1 MLYPSEQFNDS
12 LCLFT
17 VRMDIHELNMFTDY
31 YSALCHTL
39 TDVDS
44 LLPQFVQ
51 KRVITTDNLEE
62 INAIVTS
69 TKKVQ
74 KLMVHISGPL
84 GAGNTEVFY
93 IMLRIMEEHGH
104 HATQQLAHQIRGSLS
119 VNDRNTSHRKKL
131 YYQE

>member
-1 MLYPSEQFNDS
+1 MFVY
-12 LCLFT
+12 CCCCVLFT
-17 VRMDIHELNMFTDY
+17 VIMDIYELNVLTEH

-51 KRVITTDNLEE
+51 KMVITTDNLEE

-74 KLMVHISGPL
+74 KLMTHIHFRSS
-84 GAGNTEVFY
+84 
-93 IMLRIMEEHGH
+93 
-104 HATQQLAHQIRGSLS
+104 QSW
-119 VNDRNTSHRKKL
+119 
-131 YYQE
+131 

>member
-1 MLYPSEQFNDS
+1 
-12 LCLFT
+12 
-17 VRMDIHELNMFTDY
+17 MDIYELNVLTEH

-62 INAIVTS
+62 INAVVTS

-74 KLMVHISGPL
+74 KLMTHISGPL
-84 GAGNTEVFY
+84 RACNTEVFY
-93 IMLRIMEEHGH
+93 IMLRIMEKYGH
-104 HATQQLAHQIRGSLS
+104 HATQQLADQIRRSLP
-119 VNDRNTSHRKKL
+119 VNIRNASHSKYIAIHYYANATYIYVHIKRKL
-131 YYQE
+131 

>member
-1 MLYPSEQFNDS
+1 
-12 LCLFT
+12 
-17 VRMDIHELNMFTDY
+17 MDIHELNMFTEY

-69 TKKVQ
+69 ARKVQ

-84 GAGNTEVFY
+84 RAGNTEVFY
-93 IMLRIMEEHGH
+93 IMLRIMEEYGH
-104 HATQQLAHQIRGSLS
+104 HATQQLAEQIRKSIS
-119 VNDRNTSHRKKL
+119 VNTNHRKQL
-131 YYQE
+131 YYEYNEAKYLQSYIYRYLLIAGNIA

>member
-1 MLYPSEQFNDS
+1 MQNDFVY
-12 LCLFT
+12 CCYCVLFT
-17 VRMDIHELNMFTDY
+17 VRMDIYELNVLTEH

-74 KLMVHISGPL
+74 KLMTHISGPL
-84 GAGNTEVFY
+84 RAGNTEVFY
-93 IMLRIMEEHGH
+93 IMLGIMEEYGH
-104 HATQQLAHQIRGSLS
+104 HATQQLANQIRKSLP
-119 VNDRNTSHRKKL
+119 VNNRNTSHRKQL
-131 YYQE
+131 YCKC